1 MSIPRVLNS
10 LVTRIILFGVLLV
23 LFGAVAR
30 YAMLSNFLRKDLI
43 SVVSEQEL
51 ALARSIASDIQYKV
65 NQRQL
70 FLNQLAATLPP
81 ALLSNP
87 ALLRD
92 WLEERHRLQP
102 LFSLGLMVAD
112 TNGKIRVDYPP
123 VPGRVGASVA
133 QAGHFQAA
141 INGESSIGRALVG
154 PTTFQPLLPMAAPV
168 RDSGGAVRAVLLG
181 ATALTGPG
189 FLGRLEHERVGK
201 FGSFLVISPNDQLF
215 LTASDA
221 AMVLKPT
228 PPPGVNLLHDRA
240 MKGFRGSGMTV
251 NAKGVEE
258 ISGIASVP
266 GTSWFVVARMPT
278 SEALATLD
286 RVRTFEIQRS
296 AIGIVFVVLVVGLM
310 VSWML
315 RPLHRAAEQA
325 KGMARGELPLLPL
338 PAGREDEVGNMTR
351 AFNRLLEKL
360 TSSQAALE
368 LIAHRDTLTGL
379 PNRALLADRMQQAL
393 ARAQRNSTQVAIL
406 FLDLDGF
413 KAINDTLGHEAGD
426 EALRETAKRL
436 TAVIRETD
444 TLARVGG
451 DEFVL
456 IAGDLRDDAEA
467 GARVLATKCIDAVS
481 RTLTLKD
488 TACHISV
495 SIGVALA
502 GGDGNADRLLVDADD
517 AMYRAKQGGRGRFVM
532 APYRHEDV
540 ASVA

>member
-1 MSIPRVLNS
+1 MSLHRVLNS
-10 LVTRIILFGVLLV
+10 LVTRIIVFGVLMV
-23 LFGAVAR
+23 IFGAVAR

-43 SVVSEQEL
+43 AVVSEQEL

-70 FLNQLAATLPP
+70 FLDQLAATLPT

-87 ALLRD
+87 TLLRD

-102 LFSLGLMVAD
+102 LFTLGLLVANTD
-112 TNGKIRVDYPP
+112 GKVVSDFPP
-123 VPGRVGASVA
+123 VPGRVGTSLA
-133 QAGHFQAA
+133 QAGHFRTALK
-141 INGESSIGRALVG
+141 GESSIGRALVG
-154 PTTFQPLLPMAAPV
+154 PTTLQPLLPMAAPV
-168 RDSGGAVRAVLLG
+168 RDSGGAVRAVLMG

-189 FLGRLEHERVGK
+189 FIGRLEQERVGK

-221 AMVLKPT
+221 TMVLKPT
-228 PPPGVNLLHDRA
+228 PPTGVNLLHDRA

-251 NAKGVEE
+251 NAQGGEE

-296 AIGIVFVVLVVGLM
+296 AIGILFVVLVVGLM
-310 VSWML
+310 VGWML

-325 KGMARGELPLLPL
+325 KGMARGELPLQPL
-338 PAGREDEVGNMTR
+338 QTGRDDEVGNMTR

-393 ARAQRNSTQVAIL
+393 ARAQRNSTQMAVL

-426 EALRETAKRL
+426 EALRVISKRL

-481 RTLTLKD
+481 PALILKERP
-488 TACHISV
+488 CQMSV

-502 GGDGNADRLLVDADD
+502 GGDGNADSLLVDADD
-517 AMYRAKQGGRGRFVM
+517 AMYRAKQSGPGRFVM
-532 APYRHEDV
+532 APYRQEDISLV
-540 ASVA
+540 G